1 MIPLYIRGFAMGMI
15 FTPLTT
21 MALSNV
27 PRHKTGQASGLYNI
41 IRQLGGSFG
50 IAFMSSLLT
59 RRTIYHNAIYG
70 QVVNSQSEIFQNVVR
85 GLTRF
90 SSDALAGNQALAAMR
105 AQALIASHIAT
116 QSFVKAVGDV
126 FLTASFITLAAT
138 IPVSSCA
145 TRKNRTGEKP
155 IAID

>member
-1 MIPLYIRGFAMGMI
+1 MGLI

-21 MALSNV
+21 IALSNV
-27 PRHKTGQASGLYNI
+27 PRQKTGQASGLYNI

-50 IAFMSSLLT
+50 IAFMSSLLI
-59 RRTIYHNAIYG
+59 RRTIYHNAVYG
-70 QVVNSQSEIFQNVVR
+70 QVVNSQSEVFQNVVR

-90 SSDALAGNQALAAMR
+90 SADALAGNPSLAAMR

-126 FLTASFITLAAT
+126 FLVAAFITLAAT
-138 IPVSSCA
+138 IQVLLLRYKKKSH
-145 TRKNRTGEKP
+145 GEKP
-155 IAID
+155 VSPVAID